1 MIASQGLRQDR
12 NCTMS
17 QMEELQPFLE
27 QAGVLAI
34 GVLIGFLVAQVTKGQ
49 PMVNQTVQKDKEKV
63 VHKISTPDIEDFCRE
78 KGKPVC
84 ALCRCWKS
92 KTMPYCDGSHTAHNR
107 ETGDN
112 VGPTV
117 FASSPLQ
124 HRRRLVPPRS
134 RRHLAPARTA
144 ARPAGRSRRDS

>member
-1 MIASQGLRQDR
+1 
-12 NCTMS
+12 
-17 QMEELQPFLE
+17 MEELQPFLE

-112 VGPTV
+112 VGPICIEPAA
-117 FASSPLQ
+117 ASSEAGAAKKSPASGSRA
-124 HRRRLVPPRS
+124 HRSPS
-134 RRHLAPARTA
+134 RRPKQA
-144 ARPAGRSRRDS
+144 